1 MLLLGSEEIV
11 AEVIETDELALS
23 EEVLL
28 LSSEDVRTSV
38 LESDELEL

>member
-1 MLLLGSEEIV
+1 MLLLGSEGVV
-11 AEVIETDELALS
+11 AEVIETNELELS

-28 LSSEDVRTSV
+28 LGSEDVGTSV